1 MEDDN
6 IKVLAYNRCSTLS
19 QELEKDRETLKISGY
34 DELFEEKKS
43 GTKIEGRI
51 ELEKMLLR
59 LKELHSQN
67 IKVIIKVVKLDRIAR
82 SIIDFNNIIQEIID
96 NRGIIKFLDNGM
108 QYGNISEDEF
118 SRAQNELM
126 LNQLASFSQFEAAM
140 IKARTMRGKQYKKEH
155 DKNFKDGRKRK
166 LCKEEVLDAM
176 ELLNKYSY
184 SEVAKRKGISRRT
197 LFNYVER
204 VKNDEY

>member
-1 MEDDN
+1 MEDNN

-59 LKELHSQN
+59 LKELHCQN

-96 NRGIIKFLDNGM
+96 NGGIIKFLDNGM

-204 VKNDEY
+204 VKNNEY